1 MSFGKG
7 GDAPREMRFTPQEQA
22 SRMRRHDPW
31 GLPALNRI
39 KRHKGGGIPEALSAL
54 QNLVLGKVLSSTST
68 TTKDAAL
75 KDLNDKLWKAGLP
88 KFLNGRGV
96 EDAMDNPLIKEIE
109 QRRDEL
115 A

>member
-1 MSFGKG
+1 
-7 GDAPREMRFTPQEQA
+7 
-22 SRMRRHDPW
+22 
-31 GLPALNRI
+31 
-39 KRHKGGGIPEALSAL
+39 
-54 QNLVLGKVLSSTST
+54 VLSSTST

-75 KDLNDKLWKAGLP
+75 KDLNDKLWKVGLP